1 MAKPVPHDGAAALT
15 ELARGVRAIP
25 FHTHPGIVNDPETI
39 TGSRSSPAAILEQ
52 LLGALDAAGI
62 IIDDTTD

>member
-1 MAKPVPHDGAAALT
+1 MGKPVPHDATSALS

-25 FHTHPGIVNDPETI
+25 FHTHPGVVNDPVTI